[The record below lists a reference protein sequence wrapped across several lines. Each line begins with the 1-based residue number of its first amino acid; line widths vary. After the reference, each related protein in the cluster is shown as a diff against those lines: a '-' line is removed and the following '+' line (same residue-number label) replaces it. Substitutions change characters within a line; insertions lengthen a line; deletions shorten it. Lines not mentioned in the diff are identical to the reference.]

1 MRNPLWKKTALSF
14 KAKSFKQLALALPYQ
29 FLKKVVRLMKRVD
42 LVNQTIYIF
51 VKMGVEV
58 FEVFTGFHTGFY
70 MGYTT
75 NVAAMHRKDGSEQ
88 VLYIL

>member
-1 MRNPLWKKTALSF
+1 
-14 KAKSFKQLALALPYQ
+14 
-29 FLKKVVRLMKRVD
+29 MKRVD

-58 FEVFTGFHTGFY
+58 FEVFTGFHTRFY